1 MDADS
6 SNRDPQTYSIIGA
19 AMTVHSE
26 LGCGFL
32 EAVYQNA
39 LAVEFRKRG
48 IPFSKEVKIPVYYQG
63 EDVEEYKAD
72 FICFNSVILELKA
85 LKKLSGVD
93 EAQLMNYL
101 KATQIQRGLLLNFGS
116 TSLDHKR
123 VIFSHQNKNLRPSA

>member
-1 MDADS
+1 
-6 SNRDPQTYSIIGA
+6 
-19 AMTVHSE
+19 MTVHSE